1 MDSLVRHCVEKGWGD
16 INQDVHA
23 RLGERERR
31 VLRPAERERRVLP
44 AERDLRALC
53 ERDLW
58 AFLCEREREPGI

>member
-1 MDSLVRHCVEKGWGD
+1 MGD

-31 VLRPAERERRVLP
+31 TLRPAERERRVLP
-44 AERDLRALC
+44 AERDLCAFLC

-58 AFLCEREREPGI
+58 TFLCEREREPAI